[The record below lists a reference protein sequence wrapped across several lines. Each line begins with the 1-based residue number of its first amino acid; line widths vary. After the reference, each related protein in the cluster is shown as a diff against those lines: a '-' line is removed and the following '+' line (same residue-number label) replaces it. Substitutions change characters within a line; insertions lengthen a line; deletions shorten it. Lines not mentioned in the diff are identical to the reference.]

1 MKKIFADP
9 EIEILKLTCCDVVC
23 TSLTEG
29 TLDQADQITVD
40 GLDPDLE

>member
-23 TSLTEG
+23 TSGG
-29 TLDQADQITVD
+29 TLDQADD
-40 GLDPDLE
+40 LDLGNLDENLE

>member
-23 TSLTEG
+23 TSGG
-29 TLDQADQITVD
+29 TFDQADKLSVD
-40 GLDPDLE
+40 DSDPDLE